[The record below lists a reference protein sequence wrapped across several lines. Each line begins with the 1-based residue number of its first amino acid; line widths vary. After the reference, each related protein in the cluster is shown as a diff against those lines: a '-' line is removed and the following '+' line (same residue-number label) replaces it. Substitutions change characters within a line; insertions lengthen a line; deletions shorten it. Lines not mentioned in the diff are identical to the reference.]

1 MAEVNVGYAEYKAFG
16 ELSIGS
22 LFRYRG
28 QYFVKITKVHNVINS
43 VRLLHGDLHYVA
55 DSQMVWTFN
64 KVDIV
69 EGE

>member
-1 MAEVNVGYAEYKAFG
+1 MAELNVGYAEYKAF
-16 ELSIGS
+16 EDLSIGS
-22 LFRYRG
+22 LFRYKG
-28 QYFVKITKVHNVINS
+28 QYFVKISKIGIVNS

-55 DSQMVWTFN
+55 DSQMVWAFN